1 LVSAFV
7 LICAICI
14 FMEVLLLWANFFL
27 VLQKGKKQVM
37 AENSFENPLIVQS
50 DRTILLDVHSPQ
62 AQAAREKLACFA
74 ELVKSPEHVHTYRL
88 TPLSIWNACA
98 TGMAVEEMLYGLT
111 GFAKYPPPEFILAD
125 IRDLAQRYGSV
136 ILEQDDNW
144 LILSVGDLPTAELIS
159 RNKKVSPWLGK
170 RLAPLVFRVLP
181 AHRGVVKQALVEAGY
196 PPEDRAG
203 FIDGEAISIN
213 LARTLQTDEKIG
225 EKTGEAFL
233 VRDYQQDAVEAFYQS
248 GSNLGGSG
256 VICLPCGAGKTIVGI
271 SALARLKQ
279 TTLILTTN
287 LTSVKQWHRELLDKT
302 DIHDDMIGEYTGEH
316 KNIGPITITTYQ
328 ILTWR
333 RNKDAEF
340 PHFSLFHARS
350 WGLIIY
356 DEVHLL
362 PAPVF
367 RITAELQARRRLGM
381 TATLIRED
389 GHEEDVFAL
398 IGPKRY
404 DVPWRILEA
413 EGWIADA
420 VCMEIRIPMSEAL
433 RMEYALA
440 PGRRQFRVAAENPGK
455 LEAARGIL
463 AAHPDARVLIIGEY
477 INQLQKIADALNY
490 PLINGKTPP
499 KKREK
504 LYGWFR
510 DGKINHLVL
519 SRVGNFALDLPDADV
534 LIQVSGIFGSRQEEA
549 QRLGRILRPKKDG
562 RQARF
567 YTLVSRHT
575 REEEFAR
582 NRQLFLTEQ
591 GYSYELK
598 V

>member
-1 LVSAFV
+1 MS
-7 LICAICI
+7 
-14 FMEVLLLWANFFL
+14 
-27 VLQKGKKQVM
+27 
-37 AENSFENPLIVQS
+37 ENPFENPLIVQS
-50 DRTILLDVHSPQ
+50 DRTILLDVHSPH
-62 AQAAREKLACFA
+62 ADAAREQLARFS

-88 TPLSIWNACA
+88 TPLSVWNACA
-98 TGMAVEEMLYGLT
+98 AGMAADEMADALT
-111 GFAKYPPPEFILAD
+111 NFAKYPPPEFILSD
-125 IRDLAQRYGSV
+125 IRDLADRYGCV
-136 ILEQDDNW
+136 ILEQDGNS
-144 LILSVGDLPTAELIS
+144 LKLSVRDLPTAELLS
-159 RNKKVSPWLGK
+159 RDKNVSPWLEK
-170 RLAPLVFRVLP
+170 RTEPLSFRISP
-181 AHRGVVKQALVEAGY
+181 AHRGVLKQALVEAGY
-196 PPEDRAG
+196 PADDRAG
-203 FIDGEAISIN
+203 FTDGEAISIS
-213 LARTLQTDEKIG
+213 LARTARSGGD
-225 EKTGEAFL
+225 AFS
-233 VRDYQQDAVEAFYQS
+233 VRDYQQDALEAFYQS

-271 SALARLKQ
+271 SAIARLKQ
-279 TTLILTTN
+279 TALILTTN

-302 DIHDDMIGEYTGEH
+302 DISDEMIAEYTGEH
-316 KNIGPITITTYQ
+316 KNIGPITLSTYQ

-333 RNKDAEF
+333 HNRDSDF

-389 GHEEDVFAL
+389 GREEDVFAL

-404 DVPWRILEA
+404 DVPWRVLEA
-413 EGWIADA
+413 GGWIADA
-420 VCMEIRIPMSEAL
+420 VCTEIRVPMSESL

-440 PGRRQFRVAAENPGK
+440 PRRSQFRIAAENLGK
-455 LEAARGIL
+455 LETAREIV

-477 INQLQKIADALNY
+477 LSQLNSIAKALSY

-499 KKREK
+499 KKREE
-504 LYGWFR
+504 LYGQFR
-510 DGKINHLVL
+510 DGQIRHLIL

-562 RQARF
+562 HQARF
-567 YTLVSRHT
+567 YTLVSQHT
-575 REEEFAR
+575 REEEYAR

-591 GYSYELK
+591 GYSYELNFS
-598 V
+598 